1 MFKRMMIL
9 EICAIVSTAL
19 LVFSQPVIVTPANN
33 KYGVPYNR
41 GNAITRFETMTN
53 EFKVIYKNND
63 LVFFGN
69 RLKASPLGL
78 LIGAIGYERD
88 RKGKVDEKSLLI
100 IIDTNGNI
108 LSRVNDAV
116 IFDWAPTSDKIV
128 YGTGIFLT
136 DAGYP
141 KAKRLWIYDIK
152 SANKVDIGEA
162 SATNLS
168 WAIFDSLI
176 YIHEKGGIFK
186 IDPSTQLKIKTQYWD
201 LIFSP
206 DVKYYYIPNSEGG
219 GFYLFETK
227 SNAEIALPDINKKEN
242 RINYWLGKKDELV
255 VGDGIRDNRIMNV
268 RTGATIKSFS
278 GKMIGYNPEMSEMYV
293 YKDKRFFKELADS
306 KIEKFK
312 YPSE

>member
-1 MFKRMMIL
+1 MIL

-33 KYGVPYNR
+33 KYGVPYNW
-41 GNAITRFETMTN
+41 GSAIAMYDVKTN
-53 EFKVIYKNND
+53 EFRVIYKNND

-69 RLKASPLGL
+69 RLKVSPSGL

-88 RKGKVDEKSLLI
+88 RKGKVDVKSMLI
-100 IIDTNGNI
+100 VIDTNGNI
-108 LSRVNDAV
+108 LSRVDDAV

-128 YGTGIFLT
+128 YGTGILYT
-136 DAGYP
+136 DTGYP
-141 KAKRLWIYDIK
+141 KANRLWIYVIK
-152 SANKVDIGEA
+152 SANKEDIGVS
-162 SATNLS
+162 SAWNLS
-168 WAIFDSLI
+168 WATFDSLI

-201 LIFSP
+201 LNFSP
-206 DVKYYYIPNSEGG
+206 DGKYYYIPNREGG

-227 SNAEIALPDINKKEN
+227 SNHEIALPDINKKEN
-242 RINYWLGKKDELV
+242 RINYWLGKDELV
-255 VGDGIRDNRIMNV
+255 VGDGIRDNRIINIV
-268 RTGATIKSFS
+268 TGESKKAFS
-278 GKMIGYNPEMSEMYV
+278 GRLIGYFPETSDFYV